1 MAENLFLKRLPR
13 NPVGWIAKGRLREQA
28 RAAMTH
34 VGLDAIDPD
43 TPIGA
48 LGISCQQMIEI
59 AHNLIGDCRVLI
71 LNEPTAMLTS
81 REVDLGPR
89 RIGAPR
95 LTATGLKRGTAV
107 RDVSFDVR
115 EGEIFG
121 ISGLIGPGR
130 TVLLRLVF
138 GVDRASAARSRWAR
152 RRALCRLRLSLMRC
166 SMASRWLPK
175 TARKR
180 GCC

>member
-1 MAENLFLKRLPR
+1 MSVAENLFLKRLPR

-48 LGISCQQMIEI
+48 LGIGCQQIRRLPC
-59 AHNLIGDCRVLI
+59 AD
-71 LNEPTAMLTS
+71 
-81 REVDLGPR
+81 PR
-89 RIGAPR
+89 RAHCDANLARGRLGSAPHR
-95 LTATGLKRGTAV
+95 CAPLTATGLKRGTAV

-166 SMASRWLPK
+166 SMASRWSPK